1 MKRRVDAKQGWIEL
15 SKTLNS
21 RRVRL
26 VSGFTACVVALLGLS
41 ACDVV
46 GVSHG
51 LNSGTNA
58 AQPASAPVPVTPSP
72 MAPTISGSPPTTAAA
87 GSHYTFQPSASDPSG
102 AGAMVFSVSN
112 LPSWATFNASTGSLS
127 GTPAMSNVGTS
138 SGIVISVSNG
148 LASAA
153 LPAFSITVTG
163 STTAPPP
170 TITGTPATT
179 VVAGSGYS
187 FQPTASS
194 PSGGTLAFSITGKP
208 SWATFNPAS
217 GSLSG
222 TPAATDVGTSTG
234 IVISVSDGSGSA
246 SLPSFGIT
254 VTSAAKLTISGT
266 PPTQAV
272 TGSRYSFQPSV
283 SNPAG
288 GNLTFAISGKPAW
301 SSFNTSTG
309 QLSGQP
315 VAANLGTY
323 PGIVISVS
331 NGTASASLPAFA
343 ITVVSSAPPTPP
355 TISGTPATT
364 ATPGKPYLFQPSATE
379 PAGAGPLVFSIS
391 ALPSWA
397 SFSTSS
403 GLLSGTPTAA
413 NVGTTSGIVISVSDG
428 SASASLPA
436 FAITVAALG
445 PPTISGTPAGTVAVG
460 KPYSFQ
466 PSATEPAGAGP
477 LVFSISALPSW
488 ASFSTSSGLL
498 SGTPTAANVGTTSG
512 IVISVS
518 DGSASAALPA
528 FSITVTSSGPT
539 ISGTPPTKD
548 EVGSVYS
555 FQPSASDPGGGTLT
569 YTISGQPSWA
579 TFSTASGLLSGTPT
593 AANVGTTS
601 GIVISVSDGSGSASL
616 PAFSITVSS
625 GPTIS
630 GAPPTTVTAGST
642 YSFTPTASDPSG
654 GTLSYSVANK
664 PSWAVF
670 SVATG
675 QLSGTPTA
683 SNVGIT
689 SGIVISVSD
698 GKASASLPAFSIQVM
713 AAVANP
719 TVTLTASP
727 GTVTSGSA
735 STLNWSST
743 NATSCMASGNWSG
756 SMGVSGSKGT
766 GALSNTATYTLT
778 CSGASGTTPA
788 AQTAKVAVV
797 TSGSLAISSPATLPN
812 ATNGGGYFYFM
823 QASGG
828 SPPYSWSLSSH
839 TGSTGWVTTSDGWI
853 EGAPTTNETDSL
865 VIKVTDSANNSVQG
879 TYSLTVNANLAVMN
893 QNFVAGGVSLP
904 PSIAGNAYSH
914 TLQAAGGASNY
925 LWSIVSGALPAGL
938 SLSSAGAITGTPS
951 GSGSFSGIVFKVSD
965 SAGNSATA
973 SASIQV
979 GAANKA
985 SRPSNNTGTG
995 LFVSNGRLYDPSGNE
1010 FRIRGV
1016 DRDHYDSNS
1025 SAGIAASGA
1034 NAARI
1039 FVETNYGASVAALAN
1054 IVQTQ
1059 HIDQKE
1065 VPIVTSP
1072 YTSTGTV
1079 TSCDTT
1085 TATFNSVVASWVAA
1099 ASSWTPLNH
1108 SMIVNIANEWGPSNS
1123 SAWATAYEGAI
1134 AQMRAAG
1141 YLGTLLIDTGG
1152 CGQDEADLT
1161 NYAAQVLAADPQKN
1175 VIFAYHLYG
1184 GTSNYQAPIASA
1196 SGQVITLTST
1206 SPTHPFQ
1213 PSFNG
1218 SNNSW
1223 TPVSQVVIQSPS
1235 GTLTTVP
1242 ISQNLGGHPGAWTVT
1257 ATGSLPA
1264 IAAGSTL
1271 YDWANY
1277 QMRIPRL
1284 AALRSQGVIVAITE
1298 FGPGQNLYPSPTMV
1312 TPGQVIATAEANG
1325 LGWAPWAWDAG
1336 SAYTI
1341 SNTGDYTAPS
1351 NLTGYG
1357 LDVTLNPAYGWKSLA
1372 SPASSFLSN

>member
-1 MKRRVDAKQGWIEL
+1 MHNAHFGK
-15 SKTLNS
+15 S
-21 RRVRL
+21 RRL
-26 VSGFTACVVALLGLS
+26 ALSLIIL
-41 ACDVV
+41 
-46 GVSHG
+46 
-51 LNSGTNA
+51 L
-58 AQPASAPVPVTPSP
+58 
-72 MAPTISGSPPTTAAA
+72 A
-87 GSHYTFQPSASDPSG
+87 GSAWCT
-102 AGAMVFSVSN
+102 VS
-112 LPSWATFNASTGSLS
+112 
-127 GTPAMSNVGTS
+127 
-138 SGIVISVSNG
+138 
-148 LASAA
+148 LASWRWHDH
-153 LPAFSITVTG
+153 V
-163 STTAPPP
+163 
-170 TITGTPATT
+170 
-179 VVAGSGYS
+179 
-187 FQPTASS
+187 
-194 PSGGTLAFSITGKP
+194 
-208 SWATFNPAS
+208 
-217 GSLSG
+217 
-222 TPAATDVGTSTG
+222 
-234 IVISVSDGSGSA
+234 
-246 SLPSFGIT
+246 
-254 VTSAAKLTISGT
+254 TISGT
-266 PPTQAV
+266 PATSVTAGQAYAF
-272 TGSRYSFQPSV
+272 TPSATDSEGRALV
-283 SNPAG
+283 
-288 GNLTFAISGKPAW
+288 FAIANKPPWATFTA
-301 SSFNTSTG
+301 SSG
-309 QLSGQP
+309 QLSGTP
-315 VAANLGTY
+315 PAASVGTY
-323 PGIVISVS
+323 SNIVIAVS
-331 NGTASASLPAFA
+331 DGLRTATLPAFA
-343 ITVVSSAPPTPP
+343 VQVLAGSGGSPPPPP
-355 TISGTPATT
+355 TISGTPASSDV
-364 ATPGKPYLFQPSATE
+364 AGSAYSFQPTAS
-379 PAGAGPLVFSIS
+379 GPSGTTLSFSVQN
-391 ALPSWA
+391 LPSWA
-397 SFSTSS
+397 SFSVAS
-403 GLLSGTPTAA
+403 GRLSGTPSSTQ
-413 NVGTTSGIVISVSDG
+413 
-428 SASASLPA
+428 
-436 FAITVAALG
+436 
-445 PPTISGTPAGTVAVG
+445 SGTYGN
-460 KPYSFQ
+460 
-466 PSATEPAGAGP
+466 
-477 LVFSISALPSW
+477 I
-488 ASFSTSSGLL
+488 
-498 SGTPTAANVGTTSG
+498 
-512 IVISVS
+512 I
-518 DGSASAALPA
+518 
-528 FSITVTSSGPT
+528 
-539 ISGTPPTKD
+539 
-548 EVGSVYS
+548 
-555 FQPSASDPGGGTLT
+555 
-569 YTISGQPSWA
+569 
-579 TFSTASGLLSGTPT
+579 
-593 AANVGTTS
+593 
-601 GIVISVSDGSGSASL
+601 
-616 PAFSITVSS
+616 
-625 GPTIS
+625 
-630 GAPPTTVTAGST
+630 
-642 YSFTPTASDPSG
+642 
-654 GTLSYSVANK
+654 
-664 PSWAVF
+664 
-670 SVATG
+670 
-675 QLSGTPTA
+675 
-683 SNVGIT
+683 
-689 SGIVISVSD
+689 ISVSD
-698 GKASASLPAFSIQVM
+698 GKASASLPAFSIQVTT
-713 AAVANP
+713 ASVANP
-719 TVTLTASP
+719 AVTLTASP

-1025 SAGIAASGA
+1025 SGLAASGV
-1034 NAARI
+1034 NAVRI
-1039 FVETNYGASVAALAN
+1039 FVETNYGASVAALVN

-1072 YTSTGTV
+1072 YTSSGGI
-1079 TSCDTT
+1079 TSCDTSN
-1085 TATFNSVVASWVAA
+1085 ATLNSVVASWVAA
-1099 ASSWTPLNH
+1099 APSWTPLNH